1 MDQYILIAIILA
13 LLAFQVI
20 RKYFGI
26 ANKVKI
32 TPEDAKSKIDKEK
45 DIVLLDVRTK
55 NEYLGKHIPKSTLI
69 PIDILSNEVEKKLPD
84 KNKQIIVYC
93 SAGNRSARAVRIL
106 DKLGYVNIH
115 NLGALYK
122 WPYKT
127 VSGK

>member
-1 MDQYILIAIILA
+1 MDQYIIIAVIIA
-13 LLAFQVI
+13 LLAFQII

-32 TPEDAKSKIDKEK
+32 TPEDAKNKIDKEK
-45 DIVLLDVRTK
+45 NIILLDVRTK

-69 PIDILSNEVEKKLPD
+69 PIDKLTNEAVKKLPD
-84 KNKQIIVYC
+84 KNREIIVYC
-93 SAGNRSARAVRIL
+93 SAGNRSARAVKIL
-106 DKLGYVNIH
+106 NKLGYTNIH

>member
-1 MDQYILIAIILA
+1 MAQYILIAIILA

-93 SAGNRSARAVRIL
+93 SAGNRSVRAVRIL